1 MVSLLKLFL
10 FLVPACVLLAPAVLG
25 LTTVAQTEDDKCFS
39 CCAYQNCPD
48 GWQCCGCPS
57 VCECCDEY
65 YQCSGSSPGPYSCES
80 PPEKTF
86 IAALRK
92 QHLKKSSKP
101 LPVTPIDV
109 KPQVALN

>member
-48 GWQCCGCPS
+48 GWQCCGCPLFLRR
-57 VCECCDEY
+57 
-65 YQCSGSSPGPYSCES
+65 QAP
-80 PPEKTF
+80 
-86 IAALRK
+86 LRK
-92 QHLKKSSKP
+92 LAAA
-101 LPVTPIDV
+101 D
-109 KPQVALN
+109 